1 MSADRGT
8 NPFDPTDERTADP
21 VPPADSEPKTR
32 VDEDAP
38 RAPDREDGRTRQ
50 DEQGA
55 DDPVLPTDD
64 ASLGTK
70 I

>member
-1 MSADRGT
+1 MSADRDT

-21 VPPADSEPKTR
+21 VPPADSEPHT
-32 VDEDAP
+32 VFDEDAP
-38 RAPDREDGRTRQ
+38 PAPHRQDGRTRR

-55 DDPVLPTDD
+55 GDPVLPTDD

>member
-21 VPPADSEPKTR
+21 VPPADSEPNPR
-32 VDEDAP
+32 FDEDAP

-55 DDPVLPTDD
+55 DDPVLPTDGG
-64 ASLGTK
+64 SLGKK

>member
-21 VPPADSEPKTR
+21 IPGSEAPTR
-32 VDEDAP
+32 FDEDAP
-38 RAPDREDGRTRQ
+38 PAPDREDDRTRR
-50 DEQGA
+50 DERGA